1 MAWYSD
7 WYAQASDAVGST
19 VEAGQ
24 EWVSGLFKTPTPD
37 TAGGIN
43 SDDTPSSPGSPTA
56 EILRDTGL
64 WRGEPTTDITI
75 PPAIQKAPAQSS
87 ILGDIMQLP
96 GQAVEQ
102 VKILVGGIA
111 DTFGLTSRPG
121 AQTVTG
127 TVRQGVTKAIES
139 IPVLGGFLQ
148 TTLSKIIVVLVLA
161 VLGLFIVNRFLGRR
175 GL

>member
-19 VEAGQ
+19 VDAGQ
-24 EWVSGLFKTPTPD
+24 EWVSGLFRTPTPD

-43 SDDTPSSPGSPTA
+43 SDDAPSSPGTPTA
-56 EILRDTGL
+56 EILRDTSIWSGF
-64 WRGEPTTDITI
+64 PTTDVMI
-75 PPAIQKAPAQSS
+75 PADVQKTPAQSS

-102 VKILVGGIA
+102 VKILVGGFA

-127 TVRQGVTKAIES
+127 TIAKGIENL
-139 IPVLGGFLQ
+139 PVVGRFLE
-148 TTLSKIIVVLVLA
+148 TTLSKVIIVLVVA
-161 VLGLFIVNRFLGRR
+161 VLGLFMLNRFLGKR